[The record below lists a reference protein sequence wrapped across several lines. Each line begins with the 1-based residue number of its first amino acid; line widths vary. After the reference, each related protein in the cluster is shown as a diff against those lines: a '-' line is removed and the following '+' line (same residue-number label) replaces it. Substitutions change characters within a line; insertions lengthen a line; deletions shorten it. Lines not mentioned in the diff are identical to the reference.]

1 MQENY
6 EKEQGNV
13 KQFPAFQDAL
23 LFPLKQKES
32 SEGDDMGNV
41 SRFGRPASK
50 DKAVISGED
59 LLMKCYSDRRL
70 NNVMQEMVMTVD
82 KLLRENGYEFNS
94 AADRD
99 YTSDEVH
106 KFLLSFIRPYI
117 RIKDEPR

>member
-1 MQENY
+1 MRM
-6 EKEQGNV
+6 
-13 KQFPAFQDAL
+13 
-23 LFPLKQKES
+23 ES
-32 SEGDDMGNV
+32 RKGDDMSNV
-41 SRFGRPASK
+41 SPFGRSVSK
-50 DKAVISGED
+50 YKAVISGED

-106 KFLLSFIRPYI
+106 KFLLSFIKPYI
-117 RIKDEPR
+117 RIKDGPR

>member
-1 MQENY
+1 
-6 EKEQGNV
+6 
-13 KQFPAFQDAL
+13 
-23 LFPLKQKES
+23 
-32 SEGDDMGNV
+32 
-41 SRFGRPASK
+41 
-50 DKAVISGED
+50 
-59 LLMKCYSDRRL
+59 
-70 NNVMQEMVMTVD
+70 MQEMVMTVD

>member
-1 MQENY
+1 MRM
-6 EKEQGNV
+6 
-13 KQFPAFQDAL
+13 
-23 LFPLKQKES
+23 ES
-32 SEGDDMGNV
+32 SKGDDMSNV
-41 SRFGRPASK
+41 SPFGRPVSK

-106 KFLLSFIRPYI
+106 KFLLNFIRPYI
-117 RIKDEPR
+117 RIKDEHR

>member
-1 MQENY
+1 M
-6 EKEQGNV
+6 
-13 KQFPAFQDAL
+13 
-23 LFPLKQKES
+23 S
-32 SEGDDMGNV
+32 NV
-41 SRFGRPASK
+41 SQFGRPASK
-50 DKAVISGED
+50 DKTVISTED
-59 LLMKCYSDRRL
+59 MLMKCYSDRRL